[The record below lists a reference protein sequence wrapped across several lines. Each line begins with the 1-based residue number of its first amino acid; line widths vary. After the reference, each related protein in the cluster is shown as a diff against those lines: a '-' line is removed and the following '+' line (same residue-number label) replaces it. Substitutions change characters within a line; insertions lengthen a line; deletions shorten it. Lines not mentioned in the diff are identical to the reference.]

1 MEKLMNKM
9 DVMEMD
15 KVSGGIRPRPLPR
28 LPRSGCH
35 DSNANSMVATRG
47 LPPVGHVDETQM
59 KLPIGGSHKI
69 TMAANVFETQNASAC
84 VGK

>member
-15 KVSGGIRPRPLPR
+15 KVSGGSIKLRPRPLPR

-35 DSNANSMVATRG
+35 DSNANSM
-47 LPPVGHVDETQM
+47 
-59 KLPIGGSHKI
+59 
-69 TMAANVFETQNASAC
+69 AANSDI
-84 VGK
+84 G